1 MIKSDTDF
9 CSIFLTQNF
18 HLNLVAL
25 NSNIEENTQ
34 KKYEFQYYKNI
45 TKNGLQMYVPL
56 LEKYSL

>member
-9 CSIFLTQNF
+9 FSIFLTQNF

-25 NSNIEENTQ
+25 NSNIEKNTQ

-45 TKNGLQMYVPL
+45 TKKGLQMYVSV
-56 LEKYSL
+56 LEKYLL

>member
-9 CSIFLTQNF
+9 FSIFLTQNF

-45 TKNGLQMYVPL
+45 TKKGLQMYVPV
-56 LEKYSL
+56 LEKYLL